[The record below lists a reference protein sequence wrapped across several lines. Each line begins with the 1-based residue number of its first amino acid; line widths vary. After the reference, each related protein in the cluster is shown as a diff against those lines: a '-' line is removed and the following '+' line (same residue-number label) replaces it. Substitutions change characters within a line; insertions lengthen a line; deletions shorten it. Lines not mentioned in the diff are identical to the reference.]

1 MNSKNK
7 IILFL
12 NQYREAIATQSLLK
26 NILIIVTILSSISI
40 ISIGL
45 ERFNYFSTDT
55 RIRILIFMLF
65 SFFSLVLYT
74 ITLFIF
80 QKSGRIRELSNE
92 RISKKIG
99 KENKI
104 ISDQLTNAYQ
114 LSKTYSKNKI
124 YNDFIDYA
132 ISGASDKISGII
144 YPKISDIFQ
153 TKITT
158 ITILLILCLLGLL
171 LNNQFNNAAVRLV
184 SPNII
189 YEIPIPFNIVNQT
202 HNQTILEGDSLHIRF
217 SVVNGLA
224 PDSIDI
230 IIKKVDENIVIRR
243 PYINQGYDY
252 TIMNIQNSFEYWA
265 EYQSRKILDPWDV
278 IESNKGNVKIIKRPR
293 ISTINFTVIPPQ
305 YSGLDKQVYS
315 SNNTNISILQG
326 SELNI
331 NANVN
336 KNINSAWALINNEID
351 TLMASAQEMQ
361 GVIRI
366 KESSDITLMC
376 EDEDNITN
384 INPPL
389 NRITILPDYKPQ
401 VFIADPKNEFDIN
414 DNHLI
419 NIDMQIID
427 DFGFSDIWIE
437 YRIIRPEYLSQ
448 DNNVYTYKINS
459 LDPLLKAQKINTQ
472 WDIKNL
478 SLAPDDKIE
487 FFILVADN
495 NDVTGPSINSSG
507 PFIGKIPSLEDLF
520 NTINQMEDE
529 VFETTEEI
537 VLTID
542 EVKELVD
549 DLEKDMLKSDEVDW
563 EQTQK
568 INESSQ
574 KIDDIINEIESIKEV
589 LQNMQEQSE
598 ENELF
603 NQELMQKFNEFQEL
617 LDSIMTPEMIETLNK
632 IKEMMSK
639 MDTEQMLD
647 SIQDL
652 KQDISMLDD
661 QLDRFIEL
669 FEMVMAEQ
677 AFDEMIR
684 ILEELIIEQMNIS
697 NKLLNQNET
706 MNALEA
712 IEQNQIKAFNGL
724 QILIGDNI
732 PLITKFSSEAGG
744 KLQELLDSELA
755 EATNLNLEGT
765 LLNIKSQK
773 VKESLQKSELS
784 IANLEN
790 LLEIIEKIKD
800 EFNSKSVNQMTAEFI
815 TLLKNVDSIS
825 FDQEIIISSTKK
837 IRSNN
842 PKLRGIAFQQNI
854 VQNKII
860 KVIDQ
865 IMDLSNKTFH
875 VPPTINKSIGQAQL
889 AIQKSISSIEQK
901 KIHTARKEQ
910 KKALNSINET
920 AYLLIVSLENM
931 QNSMSA
937 SGMESYLEQLEKM
950 AGQQQQINKGTG
962 QCMMPGGGMPG
973 QLDMQQE
980 LMKRLQAQ
988 QEALQEQLGE
998 MMGEMPG
1005 EGGQN
1010 GGLSKA
1016 LEDMEEVINDFKRK
1030 KINRE
1035 TIDRQEKILS
1045 RMIDSQ
1051 KSIKQKDYS
1060 DKRKST
1066 KAEKFEFEGPISLP
1080 DNYGERQTIL
1090 TNALQDAL
1098 QHGYSNDYQIILKKY
1113 FKNLEND
1120 E

>member
-12 NQYREAIATQSLLK
+12 KQYRKAIAMQFLLK
-26 NILIIVTILSSISI
+26 NTLVIITILSSISI

-45 ERFNYFSTDT
+45 ERFNYFSSDI
-55 RIRILIFMLF
+55 RLRILIFMGFLF
-65 SFFSLVLYT
+65 LCLLLYA
-74 ITLFIF
+74 ITLFIL
-80 QKSGRIRELSNE
+80 QKNGNIIELTDE
-92 RISKKIG
+92 KISKKIG
-99 KENKI
+99 KENNE

-114 LSKTYSKNKI
+114 LSKTHSKNKI
-124 YNDFIDYA
+124 YNDFINHA
-132 ISGASDKISGII
+132 ISLASNKINDVTYPQIFDII
-144 YPKISDIFQ
+144 R
-153 TKITT
+153 TKITA
-158 ITILLILCLLGLL
+158 IAMMLILCLVGLL
-171 LNNQFNNAAVRLV
+171 LNKKFNNAAVRLV
-184 SPNII
+184 SPNIT
-189 YEIPIPFNIVNQT
+189 YEIPTPFSIVNQSSD
-202 HNQTILEGDSLHIRF
+202 QTILEGDSLNVRF
-217 SVVNGLA
+217 SILDGSF

-230 IIKKVDENIVIRR
+230 VIKKVDENIVIKQ
-243 PYINQGYDY
+243 PYTNQGYDY
-252 TIMNIQNSFEYWA
+252 TIMNVQNSFEYWA
-265 EYQSRKILDPWDV
+265 EYQSKNILDPWDV
-278 IESNKGNVKIIKRPR
+278 IKSNKGNVKIIKRPR
-293 ISTINFTVIPPQ
+293 ISTINFTIIPPL
-305 YSGLDKQVYS
+305 YSGLDKKLYS
-315 SNNTNISILQG
+315 SNNTDISILEG
-326 SELNI
+326 SELHI

-336 KNINSAWALINNEID
+336 KNINKAWALINNEID
-351 TLMASAQEMQ
+351 TLMANFKEMQ

-376 EDEDNITN
+376 QDEDNITN

-401 VFIADPKNEFDIN
+401 VFIAEPKNEFDIN
-414 DNHLI
+414 DSHLI
-419 NIDMQIID
+419 DIDMQIID

-448 DNNVYTYKINS
+448 DNNIYKYKIDK
-459 LDPLLKAQKINTQ
+459 LDPLIKAQKIETQ
-472 WDIKNL
+472 WDIKSL

-495 NDVTGPSINSSG
+495 NNVTGPSISSSG

-520 NTINQMEDE
+520 NTINEMEE
-529 VFETTEEI
+529 EIFESTEEI

-563 EQTQK
+563 EQSQK

-574 KIDDIINEIESIKEV
+574 KIDDIIDEIESIKEV
-589 LQNMQEQSE
+589 LQDIQEQSE

-617 LDSIMTPEMIETLNK
+617 LDSIMTPEMMETLNK
-632 IKEMMSK
+632 IKEMMNN
-639 MDTEQMLD
+639 MDTGQMLD

-669 FEMVMAEQ
+669 FEMVMSEQ

-706 MNALEA
+706 MSALEA

-724 QILIGDNI
+724 QILVGDNI
-732 PLITKFSSEAGG
+732 PLIKKFSSEAA
-744 KLQELLDSELA
+744 KNLEELLDSELVIV
-755 EATNLNLEGT
+755 TNLHLEGT
-765 LLNIKSQK
+765 LLNIKSEK
-773 VKESLQKSELS
+773 VKESLQSSELS
-784 IANLEN
+784 ITSLEDI
-790 LLEIIEKIKD
+790 LEIIEQIKD
-800 EFNSKSVNQMTAEFI
+800 KFNSESVNEMTAEFI

-837 IRSNN
+837 IRSNS

-854 VQNKII
+854 IQNKII

-865 IMDLSNKTFH
+865 IMELSNKTFH

-931 QNSMSA
+931 QSSMSA

-950 AGQQQQINKGTG
+950 AGQQQQINQGTG

-1005 EGGQN
+1005 QGGQN

-1016 LEDMEEVINDFKRK
+1016 LEDMEDVINDFKRK

-1051 KSIKQKDYS
+1051 KSIRQKDYS

-1066 KAEKFEFEGPISLP
+1066 KAEQFEFEGPISLP

-1090 TNALQDAL
+1090 TNALEDAL